1 MELVAKLIHG
11 VEREMA
17 GETVLH
23 GHRSPSVQRKC
34 HFRRIRKIERD
45 APPLDQSAVDVA
57 PPDIEKSMIRCG
69 MLKPIG
75 DLDRLG
81 PFDSLR

>member
-1 MELVAKLIHG
+1 M
-11 VEREMA
+11 R
-17 GETVLH
+17 
-23 GHRSPSVQRKC
+23 RKC
-34 HFRRIRKIERD
+34 HFRRIREIERD

-57 PPDIEKSMIRCG
+57 PLDVEKPLTRCG
-69 MLKPIG
+69 MLKPVG